1 MSSRRIAL
9 GKTGEDRACRFLREK
24 GYSIVQTNYRTKCG
38 EIDIIARQGPV
49 LVFIEV
55 KTRRSTTFGSPLLAV
70 TAKKQ
75 RQISMVA
82 QEYLSKNKLFESDA
96 RFDVVGMKIDMSDR
110 VEIEHIENAFDLNY
124 GH

>member
-1 MSSRRIAL
+1 MAL
-9 GKTGEDRACRFLREK
+9 GKTGEDQACRFLRKK
-24 GYSIVQTNYRTKCG
+24 GYSIVQTNYRTRCG
-38 EIDIIARQGPV
+38 EIDIIAKQGPI

-55 KTRRSTTFGSPLLAV
+55 KTRRSTSFGSPLLAV

-96 RFDVVGMKIDMSDR
+96 RFDVVGMRIDAAER
-110 VEIEHIENAFDLNY
+110 VEIEHIENAFDLSY

>member
-1 MSSRRIAL
+1 MSSKRILL
-9 GKTGEDRACRFLREK
+9 GKTGEDQACRFLKRK
-24 GYSIVQTNYRTKCG
+24 GYSIVQTNYRTRCG

-55 KTRRSTTFGSPLLAV
+55 KTRRSRSFGSPLLAV

-82 QEYLSKNKLFESDA
+82 QEYLSKNKLFDTDA
-96 RFDVVGMKIDMSDR
+96 RFDVVGMRIDASDHA
-110 VEIEHIENAFDLNY
+110 EIEHIENAFELSY
-124 GH
+124 GQ

>member
-1 MSSRRIAL
+1 MSSKRILL
-9 GKTGEDRACRFLREK
+9 GKTGENQACRFLQKK
-24 GYSIVQTNYRTKCG
+24 GYCIVQTNYRTRCG
-38 EIDIIARQGPV
+38 EIDIIAKQGPV

-55 KTRRSTTFGSPLLAV
+55 KTRRSSSFGSPLLAV

-82 QEYLSKNKLFESDA
+82 QEYLSRNNLFDTDA
-96 RFDVVGMKIDMSDR
+96 RFDVVGMSIGAADHVK
-110 VEIEHIENAFDLNY
+110 IEHIENAFELSY